1 MILLIQKN
9 PDQANPSRQKVD
21 KWFCRGFGAGEWGV
35 TANRYG
41 VFFGDDG
48 NNLELDS
55 GKWLHNLVTTLKTT
69 KLYTLKG

>member
-1 MILLIQKN
+1 M
-9 PDQANPSRQKVD
+9 
-21 KWFCRGFGAGEWGV
+21 

-48 NNLELDS
+48 NILELDS
-55 GKWLHNLVTTLKTT
+55 GKWLHNLVTILKTT

>member
-1 MILLIQKN
+1 M
-9 PDQANPSRQKVD
+9 
-21 KWFCRGFGAGEWGV
+21 